1 MPYQQKAGLHHVGSY
16 QVSGYPFVTGSTVT
30 AGGPSNG
37 EVRVEFPTVANNLTV
52 INTSTPGLRVYFNAL
67 TASNGANGA
76 GAYPDGAP
84 IDGLHFITLEDKKD
98 SVTFGVK
105 CKEVFIALTSS
116 AAGPGGAFQCWAE
129 LTGIASQEMFILTG
143 SGLTDP

>member
-105 CKEVFIALTSS
+105 CKEVFIAFKGRSTKPVGQDRFQAKQATQGNPNLDQLRN
-116 AAGPGGAFQCWAE
+116 AG
-129 LTGIASQEMFILTG
+129 
-143 SGLTDP
+143 